1 MPAPHAVCLVG
12 FSEFERQALSAHFRL
27 AAHRTPG
34 YLLVD
39 AVESARF
46 LVVDGDARAASERV
60 ARERRIGSSIYIGSR
75 APDGALARLPRPI
88 DALHLLRELDAALL
102 LNLERALDAPA
113 ASAPDVAS
121 RSAGPRTEPAAL
133 YEPSQLSALAD
144 LFPDRQQASASAPV
158 AGAEVLEALL
168 VDDSD
173 IALRFLELRLG
184 ELGVRTHA
192 VRDSDAALDQ
202 LARHSYALVCL
213 DVELG
218 EDSPLDGLTLC
229 QHIKRQPGKAPVVAI
244 VSAHAGATDRVRG
257 SLAGCDA
264 YLAKPLATAE
274 LAAVVA
280 RLKKSTPT
288 ARRRAR

>member
-1 MPAPHAVCLVG
+1 MPAPHAVCLIG
-12 FSEFERQALSAHFRL
+12 FSDFERQALSAHFRL

-39 AVESARF
+39 SIDSARF
-46 LVVDGDARAASERV
+46 LVVDGDASAASERV
-60 ARERRIGSSIYIGSR
+60 ARERRIGSSIFIGSR

-88 DALHLLRELDAALL
+88 DALHLLRELDTALL
-102 LNLERALDAPA
+102 LNLERPLAAPA
-113 ASAPDVAS
+113 APTHAAAS
-121 RSAGPRTEPAAL
+121 RSAGPPTEPAAL

-144 LFPDRQQASASAPV
+144 LFPDRQEAAAAAQA
-158 AGAEVLEALL
+158 AGPEVLAALL

-173 IALRFLELRLG
+173 IALRFLELKLG

-192 VRDSDAALDQ
+192 VRDSSAALDQ

-218 EDSPLDGLTLC
+218 DESPLDGLTLC
-229 QHIKRQPGKAPVVAI
+229 QHIKRMPGTPPVVAI

-264 YLAKPLATAE
+264 YLAKPLAAAD
-274 LAAVVA
+274 LASLVA
-280 RLKKSTPT
+280 RLKKSAPA

>member
-1 MPAPHAVCLVG
+1 MPAPHAVCLIG
-12 FSEFERQALSAHFRL
+12 FSDFERQALSAHFRL

-34 YLLVD
+34 YLLVNSID
-39 AVESARF
+39 SARF
-46 LVVDGDARAASERV
+46 LVVDGDARAASEQV
-60 ARERRIGSSIYIGSR
+60 ARERRIGSSIFIGSR
-75 APDGALARLPRPI
+75 APDGVLARLPRPI

-102 LNLERALDAPA
+102 LNLEPSLDAPVAPA
-113 ASAPDVAS
+113 ADAAS
-121 RSAGPRTEPAAL
+121 RSAGPRTEPAGL

-144 LFPDRQQASASAPV
+144 LFPDRQQATAAAP
-158 AGAEVLEALL
+158 AADNEVLAALL

-173 IALRFLELRLG
+173 IALRFLEMKLG

-192 VRDSDAALDQ
+192 VRDSGAALEQ

-218 EDSPLDGLTLC
+218 DDSPLDGLTLC
-229 QHIKRQPGKAPVVAI
+229 QHIKRLPGTPPVVAM

-264 YLAKPLATAE
+264 YLAKPLAAAE

-280 RLKKSTPT
+280 RLKKSAPAT
-288 ARRRAR
+288 RRRTR